1 MDGIYEHALDGALRE
16 GRVVVGDVLA
26 EIVEREFLV
35 NLRRAVGLGLGDV
48 LFLRAGL
55 CADDHDTVVNHFLFG
70 FRLNIMFEVCN
81 RRTRNWPLSG
91 VIFVFF
97 SAKVR
102 RFFEV

>member
-1 MDGIYEHALDGALRE
+1 MDGIYEHALDGTLGE
-16 GRVVVGDVLA
+16 GRVVLSHVLA
-26 EIVEREFLV
+26 ELAESEHLV
-35 NLRRAVGLGLGDV
+35 HLRRAVGLGLGDV

-55 CADDHDTVVNHFLFG
+55 RAHNHDTVVNHFLFG

>member
-1 MDGIYEHALDGALRE
+1 MLSH
-16 GRVVVGDVLA
+16 VLA
-26 EIVEREFLV
+26 ELAESEHLV
-35 NLRRAVGLGLGDV
+35 HRRRAVGLGRGDV

-55 CADDHDTVVNHFLFG
+55 RAHNHDTVVNHFLFG

-81 RRTRNWPLSG
+81 RRTRNWPLSR